1 MRTARAAAPGGAVY
15 QSERRI
21 KGRLRT
27 GSDANGHDRAMINS
41 CVSEPAMSKSSPA
54 RVSTCRQMVAAI
66 LFGAVLLSPVALFV
80 LSGGADRDISQRIA
94 AHSTCSYSENV
105 CSIAIPAKGSSFSIR

>member
-1 MRTARAAAPGGAVY
+1 
-15 QSERRI
+15 
-21 KGRLRT
+21 
-27 GSDANGHDRAMINS
+27 
-41 CVSEPAMSKSSPA
+41 MSKSA
-54 RVSTCRQMVAAI
+54 LALASTCHQMVAAI
-66 LFGAVLLSPVALFV
+66 LFGAMLLSPVALFV

>member
-1 MRTARAAAPGGAVY
+1 
-15 QSERRI
+15 
-21 KGRLRT
+21 
-27 GSDANGHDRAMINS
+27 
-41 CVSEPAMSKSSPA
+41 MSKSALS

-80 LSGGADRDISQRIA
+80 LSSDTDRNFSQRIA
-94 AHSTCSYSENV
+94 AHSTCSYSGNV